1 MRKRAYLTT
10 DLRGAIAEWFRVGQ
24 RPAVS
29 RDPMRGLFLFH
40 LRKGSMRVVQF
51 FACQVDGERVNQLS
65 ARVQRRRALALR
77 QQKAVL
83 LAGSVQ

>member
-1 MRKRAYLTT
+1 
-10 DLRGAIAEWFRVGQ
+10 
-24 RPAVS
+24 
-29 RDPMRGLFLFH
+29 
-40 LRKGSMRVVQF
+40 MRVVQF